1 LSPATIAKTL
11 EEQIYGTD
19 LVLGREERYGLGWAL
34 NTDKLPYPTPNVA
47 YWGGA
52 GGSSLTMDLDHKMS
66 IAYVMNQ
73 MQNPTRDEIKNNRFK
88 NDSRANNLVE
98 KVYEILQD

>member
-1 LSPATIAKTL
+1 MRKTL
-11 EEQIYGTD
+11 EEQIFDTD
-19 LVLGREERYGLGWAL
+19 LTLGGKIRYGLGWAL
-34 NTDKLPYPTPNVA
+34 NTDRLPYPTPNVV

-73 MQNPTRDEIKNNRFK
+73 MQNPTRDEVKNNRFK
-88 NDSRANNLVE
+88 KDSRANNLVE
-98 KVYEILQD
+98 KVYEILSE